1 MRVKAVFI
9 AGFIAFVPLLV
20 RAQLPAATGTTYTL
34 PEGSGY
40 TMFVPSNFQASSD
53 PNLIVHFHGDG
64 PTYDA
69 NDKYANLNA
78 ISVTIYLGGVSS
90 DYQTPFTNNTSL
102 FQDVMNDALTQAKT
116 VSAVPSNAS
125 WGKVDVTSFSAGYAA
140 VRAILQTPSYFNRID
155 GMVLSDTIYASYTSS
170 TDETPLYSQMVNFI
184 QYAQDAAAGTKTL
197 VLTHSQVAT
206 DGYAS
211 TVATTADILS
221 YIPLTTTSINQTGLG
236 GIQLYET
243 AHEGNFTE
251 YGGEGSDAATH
262 DLFQDYI
269 GQWETGLPMAAIPEP
284 ATLTLLLAMI
294 SIMSLRRRQ
303 RGGERTAT
311 SSPAPAGL

>member
-1 MRVKAVFI
+1 MNPKARLFGVLLI
-9 AGFIAFVPLLV
+9 CCPLWV

-40 TMFVPSNFQASSD
+40 TMFVPSTFKASSD

-78 ISVTIYLGGVSS
+78 ISVTIYLGAVSTA
-90 DYQTPFTNNTSL
+90 YQTPFTSNTNL
-102 FQDVMNDALTQAKT
+102 FQSVMNDALAQAKSA
-116 VSAVPSNAS
+116 SAVPSNAS

-140 VRAILQTPSYFNRID
+140 VRAILQSPTYFNRID
-155 GMVLSDTIYASYTSS
+155 GMVLSDTVYASYTSS
-170 TDETPLYSQMVNFI
+170 TDETPLYSQMANFI

-206 DGYAS
+206 SGYAS
-211 TVATTADILS
+211 TVATTADILG
-221 YIPLTTTSINQTGLG
+221 YIPLTTTSINQAGLG

-243 AHEGNFTE
+243 AHKGNFTE

-269 GQWETGLPMAAIPEP
+269 GQWEGGLPMAAIPEP
-284 ATLTLLLAMI
+284 ATPMLLLAMT
-294 SIMSLRRRQ
+294 SIFSLRRR
-303 RGGERTAT
+303 GKLNK
-311 SSPAPAGL
+311 SPY

>member
-1 MRVKAVFI
+1 MKFKNVVI
-9 AGFIAFVPLLV
+9 AALIACLPLLA

-78 ISVTIYLGGVSS
+78 ISVTIYLGGVPS
-90 DYQTPFTNNTSL
+90 DYETPFTDNTSL
-102 FQDVMNDALTQAKT
+102 FQDVMNDALTQAKA
-116 VSAVPSNAS
+116 VSAVPSNAA

-206 DGYAS
+206 YGYAS

-221 YIPLTTTSINQTGLG
+221 YIPLSTTSINETCLG
-236 GIQLYET
+236 GLPLNEI
-243 AHEGNFTE
+243 AHEGDFTE
-251 YGGEGSDAATH
+251 YGSPGSDAATH

-284 ATLTLLLAMI
+284 ATPTVVIMMI
-294 SIMSLRRRQ
+294 SIFSLRRRS
-303 RGGERTAT
+303 RLRDH
-311 SSPAPAGL
+311 SN